1 MKRKI
6 GVTLLLLGAVA
17 VLAFPYEGT
26 IVFQGGH
33 GAKALGMG
41 GAFCAIADDAT
52 GALWNP
58 AGLAFAGPWIGG
70 ATSNRFAAG
79 DFPGFGYQ
87 YVSGGFVFEGYAI
100 GIGWANAST
109 PDGIYSASL
118 YLGTVGMQI
127 ADFGSL
133 GVNVKYYSESIEGE
147 AASGFGFDIGVLFP
161 IGEEFA
167 IGIVAKDVG
176 GTSMGEGQIV
186 EPQYVAGAA
195 LKLLEGD
202 LTMAADV
209 VLAGIEFTPAELA
222 AGLQFV
228 LIPELAIRA
237 GIVVPELDFESYY
250 FTVGAGLSIGDF
262 SLDAAY
268 VLQEAPGES
277 LVLSATF
284 LLGELLAPAEEEPV
298 E

>member
-1 MKRKI
+1 MKRMI

-17 VLAFPYEGT
+17 ALAFPYEGT

-58 AGLAFAGPWIGG
+58 AGLAFTQPWIGG
-70 ATSNRFAAG
+70 ATANRFAIA
-79 DFPGFGYQ
+79 DFPGYGYQ
-87 YVSGGFVFEGYAI
+87 FVSGGFVFEGYAI

-127 ADFGSL
+127 ADFGSV
-133 GVNVKYYSESIEGE
+133 GVNVKYYTEAIEGD
-147 AASGFGFDIGVLFP
+147 AASGFGFDVGVLFP
-161 IGEEFA
+161 IGDEFA

-176 GTSMGEGQIV
+176 GTPMGAGQTV

-195 LKLLEGD
+195 MELFDGNL
-202 LTMAADV
+202 MIAADLA
-209 VLAGIEFTPAELA
+209 LAGMEFRPAELA
-222 AGLQFV
+222 AGMEFALMD
-228 LIPELAIRA
+228 ELAIRA
-237 GIVVPELDFESYY
+237 GLVVPELDFDAFY
-250 FTVGAGLSIGDF
+250 FTVGAGLAIGDF

-284 LLGELLAPAEEEPV
+284 LLGELLAPAEEQPV